1 MGRLTQWVLIEADVA
16 VRRMSHDQKVRLAD
30 EIHAQQPNML
40 ASILVLPQM
49 GVDMAQLEVA
59 LHVLFVT
66 FQAMK
71 LSGHPWP
78 LATEDIQDGCLQ
90 RLTASARFTEGLP
103 QELATKLV
111 EQFHTEHAERYL
123 LAFVYGWLGDNDLMA
138 VRTEAEKYLMLGALN
153 QVECV
158 AFVGGVESTRQRA
171 GLAGRQDGMAGR
183 SRWARSR
190 HR

>member
-1 MGRLTQWVLIEADVA
+1 MMGRLTQWAVIEADIA

-30 EIHAQQPNML
+30 EIYAQQPTLL
-40 ASILVLPQM
+40 ASILAMPSM

-78 LATEDIQDGCLQ
+78 LVIEDIQDGCLQ
-90 RLTASARFTEGLP
+90 RLTARARFNEGLP
-103 QELATKLV
+103 QDLATKVV
-111 EQFHTEHAERYL
+111 EEFHKEHAERYL
-123 LAFVYGWLGDNDLMA
+123 LAFVYGWLAEHDLMS

-153 QVECV
+153 LVECV
-158 AFVGGVESTRQRA
+158 AFVGADKPRQ
-171 GLAGRQDGMAGR
+171 
-183 SRWARSR
+183 
-190 HR
+190 